1 MTDMTDMKAIG
12 ITQILKNN
20 VKNNYGIYSSDNGIL
35 LQKLDENDIKNMYND
50 LNELPNSNN
59 QQIENSSNN
68 NNNNNNNNQMVEYKE
83 KTTGGKR
90 RRTKAKKPA
99 KKTKKAK
106 KTQKK

>member
-68 NNNNNNNNQMVEYKE
+68 NNNNNNNQMVEYKE